1 LRCHD
6 PWRCLPHATT
16 CQRSRVQGEKMKEQ
30 LTVERLKVR
39 RDWYKGLAAD
49 PIDHSHPDVG
59 DGDEPP
65 ARGAGQ
71 RVGLQARPASYSN
84 FICTTWICPETTS
97 SPAQPARRPTYTC
110 LMASSKNWHRGSVVM
125 R

>member
-1 LRCHD
+1 MMLLRALLSQLPMSWRHD
-6 PWRCLPHATT
+6 CIRHELLADA
-16 CQRSRVQGEKMKEQ
+16 RVQGEKMKEQ

-65 ARGAGQ
+65 GQGGAK
-71 RVGLQARPASYSN
+71 RVGLQA
-84 FICTTWICPETTS
+84 CPG
-97 SPAQPARRPTYTC
+97 PC
-110 LMASSKNWHRGSVVM
+110 
-125 R
+125 